1 MTIPL
6 PTGNV
11 DVSPRALA
19 IARQIDR
26 LAAGSYYIHVE
37 KIDAKDQQWNVRI
50 VGEIM
55 VKELKVYI
63 PKEDKQ
69 E

>member
-1 MTIPL
+1 MTIPN
-6 PTGNV
+6 PTP

-26 LAAGSYYIHVE
+26 LAPGSYYIHVE
-37 KIDAKDQQWNVRI
+37 KVEDRAAQWAVRI
-50 VGEIM
+50 VGEVM

-63 PKEDKQ
+63 PKE